1 MKFPKLFF
9 KKLLIGILLIAGCA
23 GASLALKDFVDS
35 LNPEVTLPIL
45 EVRCAFTTPIVN
57 GDGSAERSLFRANYS
72 WMFITGIKEGKGME
86 LQGLSLYP
94 TTLPPNVPLLFQFS
108 TEPEKVTIDRADG
121 LYGPDFVNI
130 MGDVSS
136 PQQPGVY
143 CYRIQADFERGSI
156 LYYLAVRVDDIA

>member
-57 GDGSAERSLFRANYS
+57 GDGSA
-72 WMFITGIKEGKGME
+72 
-86 LQGLSLYP
+86 
-94 TTLPPNVPLLFQFS
+94 
-108 TEPEKVTIDRADG
+108 
-121 LYGPDFVNI
+121 
-130 MGDVSS
+130 
-136 PQQPGVY
+136 
-143 CYRIQADFERGSI
+143 
-156 LYYLAVRVDDIA
+156 